1 MLRILLEKELR
12 DIIYS
17 TKFAIT
23 FAAAAVLI
31 LLSFYVGIR
40 NYQESIHE
48 YENAKT
54 TNAANIAAQT
64 DWRQIQ
70 DRVFRRPQP
79 LEILV
84 NGVTNDVGRT
94 TDMRSSGELNLINS
108 RFSADPLFAV
118 FRFLDLNFVFVIVF
132 SLFAILFGYDA
143 INGEKES
150 GTLKLVFSNR
160 VSRASFIL
168 SKLLGSVLALGV
180 PLLVPLL
187 IGCLMLLG
195 FGIPMSGL
203 EWVRLGIVI
212 LAGLLCFGVFLTLSI
227 MVSAMVS
234 RSSVSFLLSL
244 VVWIFSVLII
254 PKGSVLL
261 ASQIASVPSNDAV
274 ETQKRKFTADQ
285 RQKWMQS
292 FQQWFSAHMPSSPS
306 AATSDSGFVNA
317 MAAFQDSL
325 QKANEEARMDFYN
338 RLDEDW
344 RNKKDWQ
351 EKWAFGISRISLTA
365 VFQIAAMSV
374 AGTDVG
380 MKYRY
385 MQQLNRYRESFAETM
400 RKKTGSS
407 ADYFRIV
414 IKRFSGGQNDQEEK
428 QKQLNPSE
436 LPEFVEQPR
445 SLGESMTA
453 SLFDM
458 GLLVV
463 LNAAF
468 FGGAFFAFLKFDV
481 R

>member
-1 MLRILLEKELR
+1 MLKILLEKELR

-40 NYQESIHE
+40 NYHESMRE
-48 YENAKT
+48 YEAART
-54 TNAANIAAQT
+54 ADATNVSSLT
-64 DWRQIQ
+64 DWRQVQ
-70 DRVFRRPQP
+70 HRVFRKPQP
-79 LEILV
+79 LQVLV

-94 TDMRSSGELNLINS
+94 TDMRASGELNLINS

-118 FRFLDLNFVFVIVF
+118 FRFLDLNFVVIIVF

-150 GTLKLVFSNR
+150 GTLKLVFANR
-160 VSRASFIL
+160 VSRASFIM

-187 IGCLMLLG
+187 IGCLLLLG
-195 FGIPMSGL
+195 FGIPMSGD
-203 EWVRLGIVI
+203 EWVRLGLLL

-227 MVSAMVS
+227 MISAMVT

-261 ASQIASVPSNDAV
+261 AAQIATVPSLDAV
-274 ETQKRKFTADQ
+274 ESQKRKFSADQ
-285 RQKWMQS
+285 MQRRMQAM
-292 FQQWFSAHMPSSPS
+292 QQWFSTNVAPNDTSF
-306 AATSDSGFVNA
+306 ATRFGA
-317 MAAFQDSL
+317 YQDSVG
-325 QKANEEARMDFYN
+325 KASEQERVNFYG
-338 RLDEDW
+338 RLNEDW

-351 EKWAFGISRISLTA
+351 EKWAFGISRVSPTA
-365 VFQIAAMSV
+365 VFQIAAMNL
-374 AGTDVG
+374 AGTDVE

-385 MQQLNRYRESFAETM
+385 LQELVRYQDSYAKFMQT
-400 RKKTGSS
+400 KTGSM
-407 ADYFRIV
+407 ADYFRVV
-414 IKRFSGGQNDQEEK
+414 IRRFSSSQAEEEK
-428 QKQLNPSE
+428 QKALNASE
-436 LPEFVEQPR
+436 IPEFSEQPR
-445 SLGESMTA
+445 TLGSTIAA
-453 SLFDM
+453 SLFDL

-463 LNAAF
+463 LNALF
-468 FGGAFFAFLKFDV
+468 FSGAFVSFLKFDL

>member
-1 MLRILLEKELR
+1 MIRILLEKELR
-12 DIIYS
+12 DIVYS
-17 TKFAIT
+17 TKFVIT
-23 FAAAAVLI
+23 FAAAAVLV

-70 DRVFRRPQP
+70 DRVFRKPQA

-94 TDMRSSGELNLINS
+94 TDMRASGELNLINS

-168 SKLLGSVLALGV
+168 SKILGSVLALGV

-203 EWVRLGIVI
+203 EWLRLGLVIVS
-212 LAGLLCFGVFLTLSI
+212 GLLCFGVFLTLSI

-261 ASQIASVPSNDAV
+261 ASQIASVPSIDAV

-285 RQKWMQS
+285 RQKWMQAT
-292 FQQWFSAHMPSSPS
+292 QQWFSSRMPSSPG
-306 AATSDSGFVNA
+306 AASDSGFVNA
-317 MAAFQDSL
+317 MASFQDSM
-325 QKANEEARMDFYN
+325 QKASENARLEFYG

-351 EKWAFGISRISLTA
+351 EKWAFGISRISPTA
-365 VFQIAAMSV
+365 VFQIAAMNI
-374 AGTDVG
+374 AGTDVA

-407 ADYFRIV
+407 ADYFRVV
-414 IKRFSGGQNDQEEK
+414 IKRFSSGQNDQEEK

-453 SLFDM
+453 SLLDM
-458 GLLVV
+458 GLLVI
-463 LNAAF
+463 LNAVF
-468 FGGAFFAFLKFDV
+468 FGGAFFAFLRFDL

>member
-1 MLRILLEKELR
+1 MLKILLEKELR

-23 FAAAAVLI
+23 FAAAAVLV

-40 NYQESIHE
+40 NYQESMHE
-48 YENAKT
+48 YETAKT
-54 TNAANIAAQT
+54 TNAANIAALT

-70 DRVFRRPQP
+70 DRVFRKPQP
-79 LEILV
+79 LEVLV

-108 RFSADPLFAV
+108 RFSVDPLFAV

-143 INGEKES
+143 INGEKEA

-180 PLLVPLL
+180 PLLIPLL

-195 FGIPMSGL
+195 FGIPMSGS
-203 EWVRLGIVI
+203 EWVRLGLVIV
-212 LAGLLCFGVFLTLSI
+212 AGLLCFGLFLTLSM
-227 MVSAMVS
+227 MVSAMVT

-261 ASQIASVPSNDAV
+261 ASQIASVPSMDAM

-285 RQKWMQS
+285 RQKWITAS
-292 FQQWFSAHMPSSPS
+292 QQWFSSHISSS
-306 AATSDSGFVNA
+306 SQVTSDSGFVNA

-325 QKANEEARMDFYN
+325 QKATEDARLEFYN
-338 RLDEDW
+338 RLEEDW

-351 EKWAFGISRISLTA
+351 ERWAFGISRISPTA
-365 VFQIAAMSV
+365 IFQIAAMNI
-374 AGTDVG
+374 AGSDVG

-385 MQQLNRYRESFAETM
+385 MQQLNRYRDSFAETI

-407 ADYFRIV
+407 ADYFRI
-414 IKRFSGGQNDQEEK
+414 IIRRFSSGQNAQEEK
-428 QKQLNPSE
+428 QKPLNPSE

-445 SLGESMTA
+445 SVGDTLTA
-453 SLFDM
+453 SMSDL

-463 LNAAF
+463 LNALF
-468 FGGAFFAFLKFDV
+468 FGGAFFSFLKFDL

>member
-23 FAAAAVLI
+23 FAAAAVLV

-94 TDMRSSGELNLINS
+94 TDMRASGELNLINS

-160 VSRASFIL
+160 ISRASFIL

-203 EWVRLGIVI
+203 EWLRLGLVIV
-212 LAGLLCFGVFLTLSI
+212 AGLLCFGVFLTLSI

-261 ASQIASVPSNDAV
+261 ASQIASVPSIDAV

-285 RQKWMQS
+285 RQKWMQAS
-292 FQQWFSAHMPSSPS
+292 QQWFSSRMTSSAS
-306 AATSDSGFVNA
+306 MNDSGFVNA

-325 QKANEEARMDFYN
+325 QKSTEDARLEFYN

-351 EKWAFGISRISLTA
+351 EKWAFGISRISPTA
-365 VFQIAAMSV
+365 VFQIAAMNI

-380 MKYRY
+380 MKFRY
-385 MQQLNRYRESFAETM
+385 MQQLNRYREAFAETM

-414 IKRFSGGQNDQEEK
+414 IRRFSGGQNDQEEK
-428 QKQLNPSE
+428 QKSLNPSE

-445 SLGESMTA
+445 SIGDAMTA
-453 SLFDM
+453 SLTDM
-458 GLLVV
+458 GLLLI
-463 LNAAF
+463 LNALF
-468 FGGAFFAFLKFDV
+468 FAGAFYAFLRFDL

>member
-1 MLRILLEKELR
+1 
-12 DIIYS
+12 
-17 TKFAIT
+17 
-23 FAAAAVLI
+23 
-31 LLSFYVGIR
+31 
-40 NYQESIHE
+40 
-48 YENAKT
+48 
-54 TNAANIAAQT
+54 
-64 DWRQIQ
+64 
-70 DRVFRRPQP
+70 
-79 LEILV
+79 
-84 NGVTNDVGRT
+84 
-94 TDMRSSGELNLINS
+94 MRSSGELNLINS

-118 FRFLDLNFVFVIVF
+118 FRFLDLNFVFIIVF

-150 GTLKLVFSNR
+150 GTLKLVFSNK

-195 FGIPMSGL
+195 FGIPMSGV
-203 EWVRLGIVI
+203 EWLRLGLVIV
-212 LAGLLCFGVFLTLSI
+212 AGLLCFGVFLTLSI
-227 MVSAMVS
+227 MISAIVA

-261 ASQIASVPSNDAV
+261 ASQFASVPSLDAV

-285 RQKWMQS
+285 RQKWMQAT
-292 FQQWFSAHMPSSPS
+292 QNWFSAHMTSSS
-306 AATSDSGFVNA
+306 GVSDSGFVNA
-317 MAAFQDSL
+317 MAAFQDSM
-325 QKANEEARMDFYN
+325 QKASEDARQEFYG

-351 EKWAFGISRISLTA
+351 ENWAFGISRISPTA
-365 VFQIAAMSV
+365 VFQIAAMNI

-380 MKYRY
+380 MKFRY
-385 MQQLNRYRESFAETM
+385 MQQLNRYRDVFAETM

-414 IKRFSGGQNDQEEK
+414 IRRFSGGQNDQEEK
-428 QKQLNPSE
+428 QKSLNPSE

-445 SLGESMTA
+445 TLGDSITA
-453 SLFDM
+453 SMF
-458 GLLVV
+458 
-463 LNAAF
+463 
-468 FGGAFFAFLKFDV
+468 
-481 R
+481 

>member
-1 MLRILLEKELR
+1 MLKILLEKELR

-23 FAAAAVLI
+23 FAAAAVLV

-48 YENAKT
+48 YESAKT

-64 DWRQIQ
+64 DWHQIQ
-70 DRVFRRPQP
+70 DRVFRKPQP

-108 RFSADPLFAV
+108 RFSVDPLFAV

-143 INGEKES
+143 INGEKEA
-150 GTLKLVFSNR
+150 GTLKLVFSNG
-160 VSRASFIL
+160 VARASFIL

-195 FGIPMSGL
+195 FGIPMSGF
-203 EWVRLGIVI
+203 EWVRLGLVIV
-212 LAGLLCFGVFLTLSI
+212 AGLLCFGVFLTLSI

-234 RSSVSFLLSL
+234 RSSVSFLLAL

-261 ASQIASVPSNDAV
+261 ASQIASVPSIDAV
-274 ETQKRKFTADQ
+274 EIQKRKFTADQ
-285 RQKWMQS
+285 GQKWLQAS
-292 FQQWFSAHMPSSPS
+292 QQWFSSRMSSS
-306 AATSDSGFVNA
+306 ASVNDSGFVNA

-325 QKANEEARMDFYN
+325 QKAREDARAEFYS

-351 EKWAFGISRISLTA
+351 ERWAFGISRVSPTA
-365 VFQIAAMSV
+365 VFQIAAMNL

-380 MKYRY
+380 MKFRY
-385 MQQLNRYRESFAETM
+385 MQQLSRYRDAFAETI

-428 QKQLNPSE
+428 QKSLNPSE
-436 LPEFVEQPR
+436 LPEYVEQPR
-445 SLGESMTA
+445 SLGDVMTA
-453 SLFDM
+453 SMFDM

-463 LNAAF
+463 LNALF
-468 FGGAFFAFLKFDV
+468 IGGAFYAFLRFDL

>member
-23 FAAAAVLI
+23 FAAAAVLV

-70 DRVFRRPQP
+70 DRVFRKPQP

-94 TDMRSSGELNLINS
+94 TDMKSSGELNLINS

-143 INGEKES
+143 INGEKEA

-195 FGIPMSGL
+195 FGIPMSGV
-203 EWVRLGIVI
+203 EWLRLGLVIV
-212 LAGLLCFGVFLTLSI
+212 AGLLCFGVFLTLSI

-261 ASQIASVPSNDAV
+261 ASQIASVPSIDAV
-274 ETQKRKFTADQ
+274 ETQKRKFNADQ
-285 RQKWMQS
+285 IQKRMQAT
-292 FQQWFSAHMPSSPS
+292 QQWFSSRMTSNANF
-306 AATSDSGFVNA
+306 SDSGFVNS
-317 MAAFQDSL
+317 MAAFQDSIS
-325 QKANEEARMDFYN
+325 KATDDARLEFYG

-351 EKWAFGISRISLTA
+351 ERWAFGISRISPTA
-365 VFQIAAMSV
+365 VFQIAAMGI

-385 MQQLNRYRESFAETM
+385 MQQLSRYRDAFAETM

-428 QKQLNPSE
+428 QKSLNPSE
-436 LPEFVEQPR
+436 LPEYVEQPR
-445 SLGESMTA
+445 SLGDVMAASM
-453 SLFDM
+453 FDM
-458 GLLVV
+458 GLLVI
-463 LNAAF
+463 LNALF
-468 FGGAFFAFLKFDV
+468 FVGAFYAFLRFDL

>member
-1 MLRILLEKELR
+1 MLKILLEKELR

-23 FAAAAVLI
+23 FAAAAVLV

-54 TNAANIAAQT
+54 TNAANISAQT

-70 DRVFRRPQP
+70 DRVFRKPQP

-94 TDMRSSGELNLINS
+94 TDMKSSGELNLINS

-143 INGEKES
+143 INGEKEA
-150 GTLKLVFSNR
+150 GTLKLVFSNS

-203 EWVRLGIVI
+203 EWLRLGLVIV
-212 LAGLLCFGVFLTLSI
+212 AGLLCFGVFLTLSI
-227 MVSAMVS
+227 MVSAMVA

-261 ASQIASVPSNDAV
+261 ASQIASVPSIDAV
-274 ETQKRKFTADQ
+274 ETQKRKFNAEQ
-285 RQKWMQS
+285 MQKRMQAT
-292 FQQWFSAHMPSSPS
+292 QQWFSSRMTSGANF
-306 AATSDSGFVNA
+306 SDSGFVNS
-317 MAAFQDSL
+317 MAAFQDSIG
-325 QKANEEARMDFYN
+325 KATEDARLDFYG

-351 EKWAFGISRISLTA
+351 ERWAFGISRISPTA
-365 VFQIAAMSV
+365 AFQIAAMSI

-385 MQQLNRYRESFAETM
+385 MQQLNRYRDAYAETM

-407 ADYFRIV
+407 ADYFRVV

-428 QKQLNPSE
+428 QKSLNPSE
-436 LPEFVEQPR
+436 LPEYVEQPR
-445 SLGESMTA
+445 NIGETIAASM
-453 SLFDM
+453 FDM

-463 LNAAF
+463 LNALF
-468 FGGAFFAFLKFDV
+468 FGCAFYAFLRFDL

>member
-1 MLRILLEKELR
+1 MLTILLEKELR
-12 DIIYS
+12 DIVYS

-23 FAAAAVLI
+23 FAAAAVLV

-40 NYQESIHE
+40 NYQESMHE
-48 YENAKT
+48 YESAKT
-54 TNAANIAAQT
+54 TNAANISAQT

-70 DRVFRRPQP
+70 DRVFRKPQA
-79 LEILV
+79 LEVLV

-108 RFSADPLFAV
+108 RYSADPLFAV

-150 GTLKLVFSNR
+150 GTLKLVFANR

-180 PLLVPLL
+180 PLLIPLL
-187 IGCLMLLG
+187 VGCLMLLG

-203 EWVRLGIVI
+203 EWVRLGLVIV
-212 LAGLLCFGVFLTLSI
+212 AGLLCFGVFLTMSI
-227 MVSAMVS
+227 MVSALVA

-254 PKGSVLL
+254 PKGSVLM
-261 ASQIASVPSNDAV
+261 ASQIASVPSSDAV

-285 RQKWMQS
+285 RQKWMQAT
-292 FQQWFSAHMPSSPS
+292 QQWFSSRMTGSSS
-306 AATSDSGFVNA
+306 MNDTGFVNA
-317 MAAFQDSL
+317 MAAFQDSMS
-325 QKANEEARMDFYN
+325 KATEEVRLEFYS

-351 EKWAFGISRISLTA
+351 ERWAFGIARISPTA
-365 VFQIAAMSV
+365 VFQIAAMNL

-385 MQQLNRYRESFAETM
+385 MQELNRYRDAFAETM
-400 RKKTGSS
+400 RKKVGSS

-414 IKRFSGGQNDQEEK
+414 VKRFSGGQNDQEEK
-428 QKQLNPSE
+428 QKSLNPSE

-445 SLGESMTA
+445 AMGDTIDA

-463 LNAAF
+463 LNALF
-468 FGGAFFAFLKFDV
+468 FGGAFYAFLRFDL